1 LIKILN
7 KWMKKL
13 IKLLIINQVVVI
25 IRHNIMRILL
35 LLENKLNVIKNNL
48 KNFHNLRNLKKIQ
61 IKQLMT

>member
-1 LIKILN
+1 MIKILN